1 MAARVPF
8 AAAPGEPALGPPVVS
23 SDAPIADQTDHPGEA
38 IAVVAAGALPWRVNK
53 DQLEVL
59 LIHRPRYDDWSWPKG
74 KIDPGETVPEC
85 AVREVEE
92 EIGLKAPLGIPLPP
106 IHYHVTAG
114 LKVVH
119 YWAVDVD
126 GAPLHPD
133 GKEVDSVLWC
143 SPEKAT
149 GLLSN
154 PGDRAPLERLV
165 EAHARGELA
174 TWPLLV
180 IRHAKAKPRS
190 SWSKAEGDRP
200 LAATGTRQAQA
211 VGRLLQAWSPSRVLT
226 SPWLRCVA
234 TVAPYAKAV
243 DAKVKLDDSL
253 TEHRH
258 GRSPHK
264 AANLVEALIDKERAV
279 ALCTHR
285 PVLPTVFAQL
295 GKHMNSRLRAL
306 LPATDP
312 FLSAGEILVCHVSRA
327 KGKIV
332 AVEQFRPFDD

>member
-1 MAARVPF
+1 MNSDS
-8 AAAPGEPALGPPVVS
+8 PV
-23 SDAPIADQTDHPGEA
+23 ADQIDQPGEA
-38 IAVVAAGALPWRVNK
+38 VAVVAAGAVPWRVKK
-53 DQLEVL
+53 DKLEVL

-74 KIDPGETVPEC
+74 KLDPGETVPEC

-92 EIGLKAPLGIPLPP
+92 EIGLKAPLGVPLPP
-106 IHYHVTAG
+106 IHYHVPAG

-119 YWAVDVD
+119 YWAVDV
-126 GAPLHPD
+126 GTATLRPD
-133 GKEVDSVLWC
+133 GKEVDSVMWC
-143 SPEKAT
+143 PPEKAAA
-149 GLLSN
+149 LLSN
-154 PGDRAPLERLV
+154 PSDRAPLEHLAA
-165 EAHARGELA
+165 AHDRNELD

-200 LAATGTRQAQA
+200 LAATGARQARA
-211 VGRLLQAWSPSRVLT
+211 VGRLLQAWSPPRVAT
-226 SPWLRCVA
+226 SPWTRCVA

-243 DAKVKLDDSL
+243 DAKVKLHEAL
-253 TEHRH
+253 TEHLH

-264 AANLVEALIDKERAV
+264 TANVVESLFDKERAV

-295 GKHMNSRLRAL
+295 GKHMNARLRSL
-306 LPATDP
+306 LPAADP
-312 FLSAGEILVCHVSRA
+312 YLSPGEILVCHVSRV

-332 AVEQFRPFDD
+332 ALEQFRPFDD